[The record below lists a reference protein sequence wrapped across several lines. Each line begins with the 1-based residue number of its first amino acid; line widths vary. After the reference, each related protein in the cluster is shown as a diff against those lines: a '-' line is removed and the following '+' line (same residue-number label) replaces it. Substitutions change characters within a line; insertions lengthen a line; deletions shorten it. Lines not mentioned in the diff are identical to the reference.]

1 MLTDEMK
8 QVIAGLPEDAFAADG
23 KPKVKN
29 LEAAYTAAHEEIELS
44 AADRD
49 ALWAEYLVDA
59 EEDEDEEAPSDP
71 DVHHVTLTAS
81 PTNPLKVIV
90 NGRTLAVL
98 QIGEPA
104 SIGPVAFAHMSAVPG
119 VAFTEGQT

>member
-23 KPKVKN
+23 KPKVKA
-29 LEAAYTAAHEEIELS
+29 LEDAYAAAYPDSIDLS

-49 ALWAEYLVDA
+49 ALWTEYLAYIEFD
-59 EEDEDEEAPSDP
+59 APSDP

-98 QIGEPA
+98 QIGELA
-104 SIGPVAFAHMSAVPG
+104 TIGPVAFAHMSTVPG
-119 VAFTEGQT
+119 VTFTEGQA